1 MANVTRFFLGRE
13 MTKIYNFCAGPAMLP
28 TPVMQQAQAEFLD
41 WQSMGCS
48 VMEISHRSKEYIALA
63 EAAEQDLRDLLNVPT
78 NYKVLFAHGGGR
90 GQFSAVPMN
99 LKERGDTADYLLSG
113 SWSKGALE
121 EANKFIKTNV
131 VGEVIQQDGLSTIA
145 SITPQNVNPNSA
157 YFHYCPN
164 ETVDGFEINTIPDC
178 GDLPIVADMSS
189 NILSK
194 PIDVAKFG
202 VIYAGA
208 QKNIGPSGLS
218 VVIVRDDLLDFAM
231 PHTPTFMHYQTM
243 ANNHSMFNT
252 PPTYSWYLAGLV
264 FKWLKA
270 QGGLENM
277 AIKNAEKATL
287 LYQCIDQSD
296 FYLNKVHPDFRSK
309 MNVTFHLPNTDLDK
323 KFLQESEQ
331 AGLVALKGH
340 RNLGGMRASIYN
352 AMPIEGVKALT
363 EFMGDFAKRHK

>member
-1 MANVTRFFLGRE
+1 

-28 TPVMQQAQAEFLD
+28 TSVMQQAQTEFLD

-63 EAAEQDLRDLLNVPT
+63 ETAEQDLRDLLRVPS

-99 LKERGDTADYLLSG
+99 LKGRGDSADYLLSG
-113 SWSKGALE
+113 SWSQGALQ
-121 EANKFIKTNV
+121 EANKFLTTNI
-131 VGEVIQQDGLSTIA
+131 VGDVELKDGLSTIA
-145 SITPQNVNPNSA
+145 PITAQNVDQNSA
-157 YFHYCPN
+157 YFHYCAN
-164 ETVDGFEINTIPDC
+164 ETVDGIEINDIPDC
-178 GDLPIVADMSS
+178 GDVPIVADMSS

-218 VVIVRDDLLDFAM
+218 VVIVREDLLDFAM
-231 PHTPTFMHYQTM
+231 PEIPTFMHYQTM
-243 ANNHSMFNT
+243 ASYHSMYNT

-270 QGGLENM
+270 QGGVEAM
-277 AIKNAEKATL
+277 AIKNAEKAAL
-287 LYQCIDQSD
+287 LYQCIDRSD

-309 MNVTFHLPNTDLDK
+309 MNVTFHLPNADLDK
-323 KFLQESEQ
+323 AFLQESEQ

-352 AMPIEGVKALT
+352 AMPIEGVIALT
-363 EFMGDFAKRHK
+363 EFMHDFAARNK